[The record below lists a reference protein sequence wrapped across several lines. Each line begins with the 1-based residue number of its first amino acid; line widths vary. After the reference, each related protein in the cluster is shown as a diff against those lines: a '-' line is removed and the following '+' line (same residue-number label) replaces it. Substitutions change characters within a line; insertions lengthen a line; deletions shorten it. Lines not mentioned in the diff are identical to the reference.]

1 MSIIVPDNV
10 ISTAQQSGTPRDTVY
25 PWGEGV
31 CKHKTG
37 DCRLRRLTGQKRSN
51 RGTPKDTFVLLGR
64 RSMQAKDRRLS
75 LATIDWSKTKHTTCV
90 RLVDNSR
97 NNKYNIL
104 NSQAMR
110 NKSSA
115 GRHQERK
122 PFGCKVFWINAGSA
136 VLSLTGGNARACA
149 QTLLRYP

>member
-1 MSIIVPDNV
+1 MSIIAPDNV
-10 ISTAQQSGTPRDTVY
+10 ISTAQQSGDPKRYFRTF
-25 PWGEGV
+25 GE
-31 CKHKTG
+31 KEHTS
-37 DCRLRRLTGQKRSN
+37 KRVSIIVPDN
-51 RGTPKDTFVLLGR
+51 AISKV
-64 RSMQAKDRRLS
+64 KC
-75 LATIDWSKTKHTTCV
+75 ATRV
-90 RLVDNSR
+90 RLVDNLR

-136 VLSLTGGNARACA
+136 VLSLTGGNALACA

>member
-1 MSIIVPDNV
+1 MTLTHSAKSLPNKLKSHNFAIFCFFGGTRKIVYAKYTGFFRTRREKHNL
-10 ISTAQQSGTPRDTVY
+10 IKILTFYGQGTPRDTVY
-25 PWGEGV
+25 PWGKGAHEQ
-31 CKHKTG
+31 KSEH
-37 DCRLRRLTGQKRSN
+37 CRLRR
-51 RGTPKDTFVLLGR
+51 
-64 RSMQAKDRRLS
+64 
-75 LATIDWSKTKHTTCV
+75 
-90 RLVDNSR
+90 VDNLH

-115 GRHQERK
+115 GCHQERK

>member
-1 MSIIVPDNV
+1 
-10 ISTAQQSGTPRDTVY
+10 
-25 PWGEGV
+25 
-31 CKHKTG
+31 
-37 DCRLRRLTGQKRSN
+37 
-51 RGTPKDTFVLLGR
+51 
-64 RSMQAKDRRLS
+64 
-75 LATIDWSKTKHTTCV
+75 
-90 RLVDNSR
+90 
-97 NNKYNIL
+97 
-104 NSQAMR
+104 MR